1 MRIWNVG
8 INKTISQRKEYFCYL
23 NKFLSNWMCIY
34 LFKSKNLLK
43 TRKQI
48 RLSKILSHW
57 ISTSLVKLAHVNIF
71 CICSATSSFFLVGT
85 SALAGSARPDSRNV
99 HCAEQLSLKKFAS
112 TKLPYFSSIFPC
124 KSVNTLFGV
133 RLRCDRW
140 HTSIQF
146 RTAMSF
152 YSSS

>member
-1 MRIWNVG
+1 MFLGLYAKFLTNWMRIYGVLL
-8 INKTISQRKEYFCYL
+8 IF
-23 NKFLSNWMCIY
+23 SN
-34 LFKSKNLLK
+34 FKDLLK
-43 TRKQI
+43 TRKQTKII
-48 RLSKILSHW
+48 RLSNILSHW
-57 ISTSLVKLAHVNIF
+57 ISTSVVKLAHVHIF
-71 CICSATSSFFLVGT
+71 CICSATSSFSLVGT
-85 SALAGSARPDSRNV
+85 SALAGSARPDSPNV

-124 KSVNTLFGV
+124 KSVTTLFGV